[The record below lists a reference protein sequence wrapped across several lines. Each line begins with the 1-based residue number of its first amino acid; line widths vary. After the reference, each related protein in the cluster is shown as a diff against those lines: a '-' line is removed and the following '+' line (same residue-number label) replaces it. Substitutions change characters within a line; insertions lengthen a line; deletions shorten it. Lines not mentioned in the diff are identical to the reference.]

1 MERNIMSEKKIPL
14 IIDTDP
20 GVDDAA
26 SILWII
32 ASGRFDIKALTVT
45 NGNVGVDKCVI
56 NALRTLE
63 VAGRSDIPV
72 YGGAYRPLI
81 RPVIDASWIHGKDG
95 FGDCGFPLPVTKAA
109 EGHAAAAIPR
119 IVKESAEPVTILTLG
134 PLTNVALAILLD
146 KEFLSNVKEVIY
158 MGGAVRVSG
167 NKSPRASYNV
177 AVDPEAAKVVYNSG
191 VPVVQVGL
199 DVCDMVAQT
208 DEDLKE
214 IGAAGTRAGKFL
226 VKLVEFC
233 KTAAYSVYD
242 EKGNVVKTVKASEQ
256 VTSRKKG
263 IGLNDLT
270 TTGYLINPGWFKT
283 MFAAMDVETRGS
295 LTDGETIIDYQG
307 LWGRPP
313 NGYFAYD
320 VDGKA
325 LVEQWVKDMKAFN
338 S

>member
-1 MERNIMSEKKIPL
+1 MSGKKVPL

-20 GVDDAA
+20 GDDDAV
-26 SILWII
+26 SILWAI
-32 ASGRFDIKALTVT
+32 ASGKFDIKALTVT

-63 VAGRSDIPV
+63 IAGRPDIPV

-81 RPVIDASWIHGKDG
+81 RPVIDASWIHGMDG
-95 FGDCGFPLPVTKAA
+95 FGDCGFPLPKARAA

-134 PLTNVALAILLD
+134 PLTNVALAVLLD
-146 KEFLSNVKEVIY
+146 RDFLSNVKEVIY

-177 AVDPEAAKVVYNSG
+177 FVDPEAAKVVYNSG

-199 DVCDMVAQT
+199 DVCDMVTQT
-208 DEDLKE
+208 DENLKE
-214 IGAAGTRAGKFL
+214 IESAGTRAGKFL
-226 VKLVEFC
+226 VRLLEFR
-233 KTAAYSVYD
+233 KTAAHPVYD
-242 EKGNVVKTVKASEQ
+242 AKGNLVKMVKAGEQ
-256 VTSRKKG
+256 AASRREG
-263 IGLNDLT
+263 MGLNDLT
-270 TTGYLINPGWFKT
+270 TTGYLINPEWFKT

-295 LTDGETIIDYQG
+295 LTDGETVIDYRG

-313 NGYFAYD
+313 NGYFAYE

>member
-1 MERNIMSEKKIPL
+1 MNEKKIPL

-20 GVDDAA
+20 GDDDAA
-26 SILWII
+26 SILWAI

-63 VAGRSDIPV
+63 AAGRPSIPV
-72 YGGAYRPLI
+72 YGGAYRPLV
-81 RPVIDASWIHGKDG
+81 RPAVDASWIHGKDG
-95 FGDCGFPLPVTKAA
+95 FGDCGFSLPKTKAS
-109 EGHAAAAIPR
+109 EGHAAVAIPR
-119 IVKESAEPVTILTLG
+119 IVKESVEPVTILTLG

-146 KEFLSNVKEVIY
+146 KEFLPNVKEIIY

-177 AVDPEAAKVVYNSG
+177 FVDPEAAKVVYNSG
-191 VPVVQVGL
+191 IPVVQVGL
-199 DVCDMVAQT
+199 DVCDMVTQT

-214 IGAAGTRAGKFL
+214 IGSAGTRAGEFL
-226 VKLVEFC
+226 LRLLEFR
-233 KTAAYSVYD
+233 KTAAHPVYD
-242 EKGNVVKTVKASEQ
+242 EKGNVVRMAKASEQ
-256 VTSRKKG
+256 AASRRQG

-283 MFAAMDVETRGS
+283 MFATMDVETKGS
-295 LTDGETIIDYQG
+295 LTDGETIIDYRG

-320 VDGKA
+320 VNGKA
-325 LVEQWVKDMKAFN
+325 LVEQWVKDMKAFV